1 MSKKSDEK
9 EMTDWLKR
17 ANKASAEKIKESDIF
32 LSLAT
37 DNFMDD
43 PLCAFQ
49 LGLAILMDKPI
60 LVIANTDQK
69 VPENLLRIA
78 KVVVRGDLEN
88 KEGMGKAVSEA
99 LKGFDE
105 TLN

>member
-9 EMTDWLKR
+9 EMTEWLKR
-17 ANKASAEKIKESDIF
+17 ANKGSAEKIKDSDIF

-37 DNFMDD
+37 DNYMDS
-43 PLCAFQ
+43 PLCALQ

-60 LVIANTDQK
+60 LVVANTDQK

-88 KEGMGKAVSEA
+88 SEGMSKAVKDA
-99 LKGFDE
+99 IKGFDE